1 MMGAM
6 SSKGQH
12 YWTKDTSQ
20 LLRVGEGFRLA
31 DVDPSSSPGYAGGKK
46 EGKSDLVDGA
56 EKMGPLQERLYAESR
71 SDATDASVL
80 LVLQALDSAGKGGII
95 RYVVGTVDP
104 QGITIAAFKAPSE
117 EELKH
122 DFLWRFEKRLPT
134 PGLIGVFDRSYYE
147 DVLIARVRKLA
158 PAKEIERRYGAIV
171 DFEKQLTDSGTRIV
185 KVMLHISSDEQKRRL
200 RRRLDRPDKH
210 WKFNPSDI
218 DERGRWD
225 EYMDA
230 YQIALERTSSEHAP
244 WYVIPAN
251 HKWYARVAVQE
262 LLTEALE
269 DIDPQWP
276 KATYDIEAEKK
287 RLAAT

>member
-1 MMGAM
+1 M
-6 SSKGQH
+6 
-12 YWTKDTSQ
+12 
-20 LLRVGEGFRLA
+20 
-31 DVDPSSSPGYAGGKK
+31 
-46 EGKSDLVDGA
+46 
-56 EKMGPLQERLYAESR
+56 
-71 SDATDASVL
+71 
-80 LVLQALDSAGKGGII
+80 
-95 RYVVGTVDP
+95 
-104 QGITIAAFKAPSE
+104 
-117 EELKH
+117 
-122 DFLWRFEKRLPT
+122 
-134 PGLIGVFDRSYYE
+134 FDRSHYE

-171 DFEKQLTDSGTRIV
+171 DFEKQLTESGTRVV

-218 DERGRWD
+218 DERGHWD

-262 LLTEALE
+262 LLTEALD

-276 KATYDIEAEKK
+276 KATYDIEEQKA

>member
-1 MMGAM
+1 M

-12 YWTKDTSQ
+12 YWTKDTSK

-56 EKMGPLQERLYAESR
+56 KQMGPLQERLYAESR

-104 QGITIAAFKAPSE
+104 QGITIAAFKQPSD

-185 KVMLHISSDEQKRRL
+185 KVMLHISSDEQKKRLLRRL
-200 RRRLDRPDKH
+200 NRPDKH

-244 WYVIPAN
+244 WYVVPAN

-262 LLTEALE
+262 LVTEALM

-276 KATYDIEAEKK
+276 KATYDIEAQKK